1 MEYNIMNKGKMK
13 IIISV
18 FKIILVI
25 IAIPFMIVPGIC
37 IAGLILLDNIDASS
51 SVKIMKHT
59 NIMNKG

>member
-1 MEYNIMNKGKMK
+1 MNKGKMK

-25 IAIPFMIVPGIC
+25 ITIPFMIVPGIC

-51 SVKIMKHT
+51 VKIMKHT

>member
-51 SVKIMKHT
+51 VKIMKHA